1 MRKIRILYTIPNF
14 DTAGS
19 GIALLKMCTRL
30 DKNLF
35 EPMIVCLHDRGAYF
49 EEVRKSGIPVHIFP
63 YLSELKPRWRLVL
76 NVFRISQFFRKL
88 APDIIFSYH
97 YAPNFSEVI
106 AAKLAGKKFV
116 YVKKNMGW
124 NGPSKNQWKIRTW
137 LSDAI
142 TVQNT
147 DMMKSFFPGSKKA
160 RLISIG
166 VDQQEFHPRLPDPT
180 LRSELGIGSDERII
194 VCVANLIPKKGIDFL
209 IRGFISSSNF
219 KQSRLIIVGNNQT
232 MLWSETQS
240 LMDRLSTGER
250 VIFTGK
256 RPDIPRFLSIA
267 DLFILASTGDEGAPI
282 AIQEAMS
289 IGIPVVTTDTPGNRD
304 QLDTLPDQL
313 IPPSDEMAI
322 AKAIDKM
329 LNLDQ
334 EQRHAIISQQWDVID
349 KRYSLKEEVKQHEL
363 LYKSLVNREEL

>member
-19 GIALLKMCTRL
+19 GIALMKMCTRL

-49 EEVRKSGIPVHIFP
+49 DEVRRSGIPVHIYP
-63 YLSELKPRWRLVL
+63 YLSDLKPRWRLLL
-76 NVFRISQFFRKL
+76 NIFRISRFFRKL
-88 APDIIFSYH
+88 SPDIIFSYH
-97 YAPNFSEVI
+97 YAPNFSEVL
-106 AAKLAGKKFV
+106 AAKLAGCKFA

-124 NGPSKNQWKIRTW
+124 EGPSRNQWKIRTW
-137 LSDAI
+137 FSDAI

-147 DMMKSFFPGSKKA
+147 DMMRTFFPGNKKA
-160 RLISIG
+160 RLVSIG
-166 VDQQEFHPRLPDPT
+166 VDQQEFHPRLPDQH
-180 LRSELGIGSDERII
+180 LRDELGIGSEERII
-194 VCVANLIPKKGIDFL
+194 LCVANLIPKKGIDFL
-209 IRGFISSSNF
+209 IRGFVSSTSF
-219 KQSRLIIVGNNQT
+219 QQARLVIVGNKET
-232 MLWSETQS
+232 MLWEETQA
-240 LMDRLSTGER
+240 LMEQLATGDR

-289 IGIPVVTTDTPGNRD
+289 VGVPVITTNTPGNRD

-313 IPPSDEMAI
+313 IPPSDANAI
-322 AKAIDKM
+322 ARAIDRM
-329 LNLDQ
+329 LALDQ
-334 EQRHAIISQQWDVID
+334 EQRHAIISQQWDIID
-349 KRYSLKEEVKQHEL
+349 KRYSLKEEVRQHEA
-363 LYKSLVNREEL
+363 LYRSLVNLEEL

>member
-1 MRKIRILYTIPNF
+1 MKKIRILYTIPNF

-49 EEVRKSGIPVHIFP
+49 EEVKRSGIPVHIYP
-63 YLSELKPRWRLVL
+63 YLSDLKPRWRLMF
-76 NVFRISQFFRKL
+76 NIFRISRFFRKL
-88 APDIIFSYH
+88 SPDIIFSYH
-97 YAPNFSEVI
+97 YAPNFSEVL
-106 AAKLAGKKFV
+106 AAKLAGCKFA

-124 NGPSKNQWKIRTW
+124 DGPSRNQWKIRTW
-137 LSDAI
+137 FSDAI

-147 DMMKSFFPGSKKA
+147 DMMKNFFPGNRKA

-166 VDQQEFHPRLPDPT
+166 VDQQEFHPRLPDQL
-180 LRSELGIGSDERII
+180 LRAELGISPEERII

-209 IRGFISSSNF
+209 IRGFVTSNSF
-219 KQSRLIIVGNNQT
+219 GQSRLLIVGNNQT
-232 MLWSETQS
+232 MLRPETEA
-240 LMDRLSTGER
+240 LMENLSTGHR

-289 IGIPVVTTDTPGNRD
+289 IGVPVITTNTPGNRD

-313 IPPSDEMAI
+313 IPPSDSNAI
-322 AKAIDKM
+322 ASAIDKM
-329 LNLDQ
+329 LSLDQ
-334 EQRHAIISQQWDVID
+334 DRRHAIIAQQWDIID
-349 KRYSLKEEVKQHEL
+349 KRYSLKEEVRQHES
-363 LYKSLVNREEL
+363 LYKHLLKVKEL

>member
-1 MRKIRILYTIPNF
+1 MKKIRILYTIPNF

-49 EEVRKSGIPVHIFP
+49 KEVKRSGIPVHIYP
-63 YLSELKPRWRLVL
+63 YLCDLKPRWRLL
-76 NVFRISQFFRKL
+76 SNVIRIARFFRKL
-88 APDIIFSYH
+88 SPDIIFSYH

-106 AAKLAGKKFV
+106 AAKLAGCKFA

-124 NGPSKNQWKIRTW
+124 EGPSQNQWKIRTW
-137 LSDAI
+137 FSDAI

-147 DMMKSFFPGSKKA
+147 DMMKTFFPGNNKA

-166 VDQQEFHPRLPDPT
+166 VDQEEFHPRLPDPE
-180 LRSELGIGSDERII
+180 LRSELGIDSNDRII

-209 IRGFISSSNF
+209 IRGFAASSSF
-219 KQSRLIIVGNNQT
+219 GQSRLIIVGNNKT
-232 MLWSETQS
+232 MLWKETQA
-240 LMDRLSTGER
+240 LMDQLSVGQR

-256 RPDIPRFLSIA
+256 QPDIPRFLSIA

-289 IGIPVVTTDTPGNRD
+289 IGVPVITTNTPGNRD
-304 QLDTLPDQL
+304 QLDILPDQL
-313 IPPSDEMAI
+313 IPPSDAHAI
-322 AKAIDKM
+322 SRALDHM
-329 LNLDQ
+329 LSLDQ
-334 EQRHAIISQQWDVID
+334 EKRDAIIAQQWDIID
-349 KRYSLKEEVKQHEL
+349 KRYSLKEEVRQHEV
-363 LYKSLVNREEL
+363 LYKSLVNLEEL